1 MNLSLVFAAFAFMFL
16 GFSAASG
23 TKSVDQKY
31 APPSIND
38 DDAPHQEELGFGF
51 AVFFHIV
58 GFILSSAVS
67 IYLSPLITGTK
78 NESKILSTPQNI
90 DGTDSPSAPLP
101 TANAV
106 PDLYAGYPEPP
117 SALNKI

>member
-1 MNLSLVFAAFAFMFL
+1 MEQSQSIKNTHHVRSFDLFKTVVTSLIENV
-16 GFSAASG
+16 
-23 TKSVDQKY
+23 
-31 APPSIND
+31 N

-67 IYLSPLITGTK
+67 IYLSPLITGSK

>member
-1 MNLSLVFAAFAFMFL
+1 MEQSQSIKNTHHVRSFDHFKNVVTSLVA
-16 GFSAASG
+16 
-23 TKSVDQKY
+23 
-31 APPSIND
+31 SIND